1 MIRAQCGEPFE
12 RLVPVLDAA
21 GLPVAL
27 TSSWSARVQVRP
39 SPRSATVLHEWA
51 TTGGSP
57 NAFIVT
63 GADGGVR
70 LVASEVETATWQD
83 TWPPTPQ
90 CWDLELSDPAGV
102 PYVIDLG
109 RIVAEVRVSR

>member
-39 SPRSATVLHEWA
+39 SPRSATVLHEWT

-57 NAFIVT
+57 NAFIVS
-63 GADGGVR
+63 GGVR
-70 LVASEVETATWQD
+70 LVASAVETAAWQD
-83 TWPPTPQ
+83 WPPTPQ
-90 CWDLELSDPAGV
+90 CWDLALTGPDTT

-109 RIVAEVRVSR
+109 RIVAEPRVSR